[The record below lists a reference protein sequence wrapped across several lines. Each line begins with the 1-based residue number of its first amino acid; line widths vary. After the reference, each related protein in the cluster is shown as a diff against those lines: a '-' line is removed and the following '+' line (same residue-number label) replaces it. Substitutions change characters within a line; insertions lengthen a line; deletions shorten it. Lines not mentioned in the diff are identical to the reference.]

1 MIIDNAE
8 LKVRGK
14 FMEIRALKK
23 CTLSAQL
30 PSVSSALDI
39 SSTRTKKLKKSIQ
52 IVSSCS
58 SVNPSLMLR

>member
-14 FMEIRALKK
+14 YMEIRALKK
-23 CTLSAQL
+23 CTLSALL

-39 SSTRTKKLKKSIQ
+39 SSTGTKKLKKSIQ

>member
-30 PSVSSALDI
+30 PSASALDI
-39 SSTRTKKLKKSIQ
+39 SSTRTKKT
-52 IVSSCS
+52 
-58 SVNPSLMLR
+58 